1 MPAALAMKKECREV
15 YTGHLFDLLT
25 MRVNKYKKMVKK
37 AIDANKKIR
46 KRENEV
52 QVYFHFS
59 C

>member
-1 MPAALAMKKECREV
+1 MKKECREA